1 MKTTAFNRSGRQVPV
16 FIPTNDS
23 DFVLIGKTPAFNPSL
38 HQSEIVWYV
47 EKFLMKMNG
56 CEEHVARAWVEG
68 INYNS
73 EMTEA
78 IWSAIVAHP
87 ETEFFIYNPLKN

>member
-16 FIPTNDS
+16 FIPTRYCAPEN
-23 DFVLIGKTPAFNPSL
+23 V
-38 HQSEIVWYV
+38 QSEINWYV

-56 CEEHVARAWVEG
+56 CVEWVAREWVEG

-87 ETEFFIYNPLKN
+87 WTEIDDSINPNK